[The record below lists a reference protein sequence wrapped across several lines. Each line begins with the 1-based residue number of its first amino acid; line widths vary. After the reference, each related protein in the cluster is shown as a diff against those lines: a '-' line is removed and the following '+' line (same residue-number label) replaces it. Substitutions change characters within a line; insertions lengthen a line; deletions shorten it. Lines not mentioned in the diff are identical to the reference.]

1 MYIYLDESGDLG
13 FNKQSSKHYVIAVL
27 ATQHPKTIENAL
39 KRYRTNLK
47 KASSKKY
54 RKLGEFKFNKAPD
67 NVKINILNIISSK
80 NVKLGYVHV
89 EKERVYPKLQEKR
102 NEFYA
107 YMCRILLDKFLIE
120 TPDPKID
127 LIVDRQFAKK
137 HRENFDN
144 YLDWKITEL
153 LDGLKELNITHR
165 DSYQDPCLQAVDFVC
180 GAIYRCYNRDDP
192 KYFEMIKNNCIVKH
206 EMWKR

>member
-1 MYIYLDESGDLG
+1 M
-13 FNKQSSKHYVIAVL
+13 
-27 ATQHPKTIENAL
+27 
-39 KRYRTNLK
+39 
-47 KASSKKY
+47 
-54 RKLGEFKFNKAPD
+54 
-67 NVKINILNIISSK
+67 NIISSK

-89 EKERVYPKLQEKR
+89 EKGQVYPKLQEKR

-120 TPDPKID
+120 SPDPKID

-137 HRENFDN
+137 HRANFDN

-165 DSYQDPCLQAVDFVC
+165 DSHQDSCLQAVDFVC

-192 KYFEMIKNNCIVKH
+192 KYVEMIKNNCIVKH